1 LDEHAV
7 EVLVVGG
14 GPAGLEAAR
23 ALALRGHR
31 VRLMERSAWLG
42 GALRSAALVG
52 GRTRLSKLADWLEA
66 EIRRLG
72 VVVETGVTATP
83 EDLDLAADAGASVLL
98 ATGAVP
104 GPREYQIADGAHVLD
119 VVELLTAAENSL
131 LGELPPGPAVV
142 FDPVGDP
149 VGVGI
154 AELLAGHG
162 RETAIVTQDN
172 VVGTQL
178 ALTGDLAD
186 ANARLQRAGIV
197 LHKNS
202 LVREVHAGRVVLE
215 DRFSGERREESAA
228 LLVHCGHRLPD
239 RTLALARPGS
249 ACAGDCVAPRTI
261 HEAVLEGRRAA
272 LAIGGAYGAARL
284 VAGKAV

>member
-1 LDEHAV
+1 
-7 EVLVVGG
+7 
-14 GPAGLEAAR
+14 
-23 ALALRGHR
+23 
-31 VRLMERSAWLG
+31 VRLVESSARLG
-42 GALRSAALVG
+42 GALRPGALVG
-52 GRTRLSKLADWLEA
+52 GRARLSGLADWLEA
-66 EIRRLG
+66 EIRQLG

-83 EDLDLAADAGASVLL
+83 EDLDRAGDAGASVLL

-104 GPREYQIADGAHVLD
+104 GPREYRIADGARVLD
-119 VVELLTAAENSL
+119 VVELLAAAENGL
-131 LGELPPGPAVV
+131 LGELPHGPVAV

-154 AELLAGHG
+154 AELLAGAG
-162 RETAIVTQDN
+162 RETVIVTQDQ

-186 ANARLQRAGIV
+186 ANTRLQRAGVV

-202 LVREVHAGRVVLE
+202 LLREVHAGRMVLE
-215 DRFSGERREESAA
+215 DRFTGERREEPAA

-239 RTLALARPGS
+239 PTLALARPGT
-249 ACAGDCVAPRTI
+249 ARAGDCVAPRTV

-272 LAIGGAYGAARL
+272 LMITGAPVGVRL
-284 VAGKAV
+284 PVGEAV